1 MDVSL
6 LSTCSKVCSQHTK
19 SIFSLFIMYADTVY
33 CLPDPFVGQESGEAK
48 KEENMTKS
56 NKHSKMITCRHCG
69 AEIAAGAKVCPQCG
83 GKNRKPFYKKVW
95 FWILIAAVLVGA
107 VGAGGSGDSGNAV
120 PAVSGEK
127 QESGEGTAA
136 EAQEKEAEEA
146 VIEYTSCSVSQMMED
161 LNANAMKASDTY
173 KGKYLEITG
182 RLGSIDSEG
191 SYISLLPEGDQ
202 FAVTGVHCN
211 VKSEE
216 QKAQVA
222 SMSSDDTVTL
232 RGKCRDVGEVL
243 GYTLDIDSIDGY
255 DQGQAAETE
264 TVDGYI
270 VCRAQDLTDAMHENA
285 LKAMMTYKDRQI
297 CVTGRVSN
305 IDSSGKYISIEPEDD
320 PYTFVNIQ
328 CYIRDDTVKA
338 AVMEL
343 SSDDVI
349 TVRGTCTEVG
359 ELLGYS
365 IDIES
370 LE

>member
-1 MDVSL
+1 MP
-6 LSTCSKVCSQHTK
+6 KINGK
-19 SIFSLFIMYADTVY
+19 
-33 CLPDPFVGQESGEAK
+33 
-48 KEENMTKS
+48 
-56 NKHSKMITCRHCG
+56 SKMITCRHCG
-69 AEIAAGAKVCPQCG
+69 AQIAAGAKICPHCG
-83 GKNRKPFYKKVW
+83 GKNKKPFYKRVW
-95 FWILIAAVLVGA
+95 FWILILLVLIGGLGA
-107 VGAGGSGDSGNAV
+107 GGGSGDSPEGK
-120 PAVSGEK
+120 PAAAAEK
-127 QESGEGTAA
+127 PESGEGQAQTAEEKA
-136 EAQEKEAEEA
+136 PEEKEEE
-146 VIEYTSCSVSQMMED
+146 VIEYTACSVSQMMED

-182 RLGSIDSEG
+182 RLGTIDSEG
-191 SYISLLPEGDQ
+191 AYIALLPEDDQ
-202 FAVTGVHCN
+202 FAVIGVHCN
-211 VKSEE
+211 VKNEE

-264 TVDGYI
+264 VEDGYI

-285 LKAMMTYKDRQI
+285 LKAMMTYKDQKI
-297 CVTGRVSN
+297 CVTGRLSN

-320 PYTFVNIQ
+320 PYPFVNIQ
-328 CYIRDDTVKA
+328 CYIKGDEVKA

-343 SSDDVI
+343 GSGDVI
-349 TVRGTCTEVG
+349 TVRGICKDVG

>member
-1 MDVSL
+1 MP
-6 LSTCSKVCSQHTK
+6 K
-19 SIFSLFIMYADTVY
+19 FS
-33 CLPDPFVGQESGEAK
+33 G
-48 KEENMTKS
+48 N
-56 NKHSKMITCRHCG
+56 SKMITCRHCG
-69 AEIAAGAKVCPQCG
+69 ARIAAGAKICPQCG
-83 GKNRKPFYKKVW
+83 GKNKKPFYKRVW
-95 FWILIAAVLVGA
+95 FWGLIALVAIGGM
-107 VGAGGSGDSGNAV
+107 GAGGGSRDAADPV
-120 PAVSGEK
+120 PAASGKEAEGQEGAVQTAEEKTPEK
-127 QESGEGTAA
+127 QEE
-136 EAQEKEAEEA
+136 
-146 VIEYTSCSVSQMMED
+146 VIEYTACSVSKMMED

-182 RLGSIDSEG
+182 RLGTIDSEG
-191 SYISLLPEGDQ
+191 AYIALLPEDDQ
-202 FAVTGVHCN
+202 FAVIGVHCN
-211 VKSEE
+211 VKNEE

-264 TVDGYI
+264 VEDGYI

-285 LKAMMTYKDRQI
+285 LKAMMTYKDQKI
-297 CVTGRVSN
+297 CVTGRLSN

-328 CYIRDDTVKA
+328 CYIKGDEVKA

-343 SSDDVI
+343 GSGDVI
-349 TVRGTCTEVG
+349 TVRGKCTDVG

>member
-1 MDVSL
+1 V
-6 LSTCSKVCSQHTK
+6 
-19 SIFSLFIMYADTVY
+19 
-33 CLPDPFVGQESGEAK
+33 
-48 KEENMTKS
+48 
-56 NKHSKMITCRHCG
+56 
-69 AEIAAGAKVCPQCG
+69 
-83 GKNRKPFYKKVW
+83 KN
-95 FWILIAAVLVGA
+95 
-107 VGAGGSGDSGNAV
+107 
-120 PAVSGEK
+120 
-127 QESGEGTAA
+127 
-136 EAQEKEAEEA
+136 
-146 VIEYTSCSVSQMMED
+146 
-161 LNANAMKASDTY
+161 
-173 KGKYLEITG
+173 
-182 RLGSIDSEG
+182 
-191 SYISLLPEGDQ
+191 
-202 FAVTGVHCN
+202 
-211 VKSEE
+211 EE

-264 TVDGYI
+264 VEDGYI

-285 LKAMMTYKDRQI
+285 LKAMMTYKDQKI
-297 CVTGRVSN
+297 CVTGRLSN

-328 CYIRDDTVKA
+328 CYIKGDEVKA

-343 SSDDVI
+343 GSGDVI
-349 TVRGTCTEVG
+349 TVRGKCTDVG

>member
-1 MDVSL
+1 M
-6 LSTCSKVCSQHTK
+6 
-19 SIFSLFIMYADTVY
+19 
-33 CLPDPFVGQESGEAK
+33 P
-48 KEENMTKS
+48 KS
-56 NKHSKMITCRHCG
+56 NTNSKMITCRHCG
-69 AEIAAGAKVCPQCG
+69 ARIAAGAKICPQCG
-83 GKNRKPFYKKVW
+83 GKNKKPFYKKVW
-95 FWILIAAVLVGA
+95 FWILIALILIGGMGA
-107 VGAGGSGDSGNAV
+107 GGGSGDSGNAV
-120 PAVSGEK
+120 PAASGEK
-127 QESGEGTAA
+127 PESREEPA
-136 EAQEKEAEEA
+136 ETEDKAPEKEGEEA
-146 VIEYTSCSVSQMMED
+146 AIEYTSVSVSQMMED
-161 LNANAMKASDTY
+161 LKANAMKAADTY

-182 RLGSIDSEG
+182 RLGTIDSEG
-191 SYISLLPEGDQ
+191 SYISLLAKDDQ
-202 FAVTGVHCN
+202 FAIIGVHCN
-211 VKSEE
+211 VKTKE

-222 SMSSDDTVTL
+222 SMSADDTVTL

-328 CYIRDDTVKA
+328 CYIKDDTVKA

-349 TVRGTCTEVG
+349 TVRGKCTDVG

-365 IDIES
+365 INIES